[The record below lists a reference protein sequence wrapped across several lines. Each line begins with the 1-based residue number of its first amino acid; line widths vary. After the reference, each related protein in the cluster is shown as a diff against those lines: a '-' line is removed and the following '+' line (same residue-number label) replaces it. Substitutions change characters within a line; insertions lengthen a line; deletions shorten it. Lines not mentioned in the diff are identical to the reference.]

1 MAIPSILLPIP
12 SERVFRFT
20 FQPGLFAWPSSS
32 SSTKSAEE
40 GKKYRYRPS
49 LRGLPNLPNWMRYKY
64 SRRHKAGFIYGV
76 PPREVGRVVELEVV
90 ATDRDTYQTGLLR
103 VLINITQ
110 GDRAPRAVK
119 LKLDNILPEGEKWQ
133 EEELKLLHNLVV
145 ENNFTVDIRGVQVSQ
160 YRHSLFSL
168 ILLL

>member
-1 MAIPSILLPIP
+1 MFVDYGTPD
-12 SERVFRFT
+12 
-20 FQPGLFAWPSSS
+20 
-32 SSTKSAEE
+32 
-40 GKKYRYRPS
+40 
-49 LRGLPNLPNWMRYKY
+49 NLPYECMRKDLYTTEIPVQ
-64 SRRHKAGFIYGV
+64 S
-76 PPREVGRVVELEVV
+76 
-90 ATDRDTYQTGLLR
+90 
-103 VLINITQ
+103 
-110 GDRAPRAVK
+110 VK